1 MEEFKKLGRNYRAKI
16 NVQYIAL
23 NVLDWFIFI
32 ILKERGQRYTN
43 CTLIMTTQFS
53 KSIKVG
59 DKVTFD
65 NDQIEVFKAET
76 SSTDKAVRQYQQLVL
91 AGIDQIGVVKELG
104 GNLTTVSYPDGWDLP
119 VPTKYLIVLPSE

>member
-1 MEEFKKLGRNYRAKI
+1 
-16 NVQYIAL
+16 
-23 NVLDWFIFI
+23 
-32 ILKERGQRYTN
+32 
-43 CTLIMTTQFS
+43 MTTQLN
-53 KSIKVG
+53 KTIKVG

-65 NDQIEVFKAET
+65 NDQIEIFKAET

-91 AGIDQIGVVKELG
+91 GGIDQVGIVKEFG

>member
-1 MEEFKKLGRNYRAKI
+1 
-16 NVQYIAL
+16 
-23 NVLDWFIFI
+23 
-32 ILKERGQRYTN
+32 
-43 CTLIMTTQFS
+43 MTTHLNKTLQ
-53 KSIKVG
+53 VG

-65 NDQIEVFKAET
+65 NDQIETFKAET

-91 AGIDQIGVVKELG
+91 GGIDQIGIVKELG